1 MKVIRPGSLARVGD
15 YIREGWDTKTRSIQP
30 PYNYGIVI
38 KTETRRLGP
47 YTQEQIDE
55 APIRLIHF
63 LTDGGEMMRRY
74 AVHIEVISESNEDR

>member
-1 MKVIRPGSLARVGD
+1 VKVIRPGSHARVGD
-15 YIREGWDTKTRSIQP
+15 YIREGWDTETRSVAP

-55 APIRLIHF
+55 SPIRRIHF
-63 LTDGGEMMRRY
+63 HFLSIDGKIMTRY
-74 AVHIEVISESNEDR
+74 AVHIEVISENR

>member
-1 MKVIRPGSLARVGD
+1 MKVIREGFFAKVGD
-15 YIREGWDTKTRSIQP
+15 YIREGWDTETRSIAP

-55 APIRLIHF
+55 KPIRLIHF
-63 LTDGGEMMRRY
+63 LTDNGKIIRRY
-74 AVHIEVISESNEDR
+74 AVHIEVLSETG

>member
-1 MKVIRPGSLARVGD
+1 VKVIREGFFAKVGD
-15 YIREGWDTKTRSIQP
+15 YIREGWDTETRSIQP

-55 APIRLIHF
+55 KPIRLVHF
-63 LTDGGEMMRRY
+63 LTDNGKIIRRY
-74 AVHIEVISESNEDR
+74 AVHIEVLSETG

>member
-1 MKVIRPGSLARVGD
+1 MKVIREGCFAKVGD
-15 YIREGWDTKTRSIQP
+15 YIRNGWDTETRSIQP

-55 APIRLIHF
+55 SPIRRIHF
-63 LTDGGEMMRRY
+63 LSSEGKIMKRY
-74 AVHIEVISESNEDR
+74 AVHIEVISEQP

>member
-1 MKVIRPGSLARVGD
+1 MKVIKEGYFAEVGD
-15 YIREGWDTKTRSIQP
+15 YIREGWDTETRSIAP

-55 APIRLIHF
+55 APIRRIYF
-63 LTDGGEMMRRY
+63 LSNGGKIMARY
-74 AVHIEVISESNEDR
+74 AVHIEVISECR